1 MSHSSPALLVVLII
15 FFVSLC
21 AAPAAH
27 AGTFDRDTTWAHT
40 GLAASPADGS
50 ARWAALAMLPD
61 GRFLAAGRTPGGQAA
76 VARFTAAGELDP
88 TWAADQPVPGLLVVS
103 AQNAVLPAALIVRP
117 DGTVLL
123 GGTTLAVDSTPSLL
137 VARLTADGHLDPT
150 FATGGKLITTSGGE
164 AELGNLAVTADG
176 HILAAATSGTTGVLV
191 RLTASGVARR
201 DLRERRRG
209 PHRPRRRRHDL
220 LRPRAR
226 RRGPHLPRRQPGD
239 HAAPPDGRRPRS
251 PPPARWTRPTAPPAT
266 GPPTSTALPRP
277 STRSMARRLR
287 VDADG
292 TALVLSTVKSAT
304 GPATHLVGLARLTP
318 GRRAGRVVRHRR
330 HAHAGRLPLARH
342 RHDEPRDAPGRL
354 RRRRRDGR
362 RLHHPVR
369 AGDVQG
375 GRHRHRRREP
385 GRRHRRPGPDRRA
398 GRHAAGPP
406 ARGRHQP
413 DAERAEPERDR
424 PPRRRR
430 PRAARAT

>member
-1 MSHSSPALLVVLII
+1 MSHSSPALLVVLCM
-15 FFVSLC
+15 FLLSLC

-150 FATGGKLITTSGGE
+150 FATGGKLITTSGSE

-191 RLTASGVARR
+191 RLTASGVR
-201 DLRERRRG
+201 DATFGSAGEVRIALGGAATTFTDLAPRRRG
-209 PHRPRRRRHDL
+209 S
-220 LRPRAR
+220 
-226 RRGPHLPRRQPGD
+226 HLPRR
-239 HAAPPDGRRPRS
+239 
-251 PPPARWTRPTAPPAT
+251 
-266 GPPTSTALPRP
+266 
-277 STRSMARRLR
+277 
-287 VDADG
+287 
-292 TALVLSTVKSAT
+292 
-304 GPATHLVGLARLTP
+304 
-318 GRRAGRVVRHRR
+318 
-330 HAHAGRLPLARH
+330 
-342 RHDEPRDAPGRL
+342 
-354 RRRRRDGR
+354 
-362 RLHHPVR
+362 
-369 AGDVQG
+369 
-375 GRHRHRRREP
+375 
-385 GRRHRRPGPDRRA
+385 
-398 GRHAAGPP
+398 
-406 ARGRHQP
+406 
-413 DAERAEPERDR
+413 
-424 PPRRRR
+424 
-430 PRAARAT
+430 

>member
-1 MSHSSPALLVVLII
+1 MSHSSPALLVVLIA
-15 FFVSLC
+15 FLVSLC

-150 FATGGKLITTSGGE
+150 FATGGKLITTSGSE

-191 RLTASGVARR
+191 RLTASGVRDATFGSAGEVRVALGGAATTFSDLALDGAGRIYLAGSRATTPRHQMVVARAHH
-201 DLRERRRG
+201 RRR
-209 PHRPRRRRHDL
+209 
-220 LRPRAR
+220 A
-226 RRGPHLPRRQPGD
+226 
-239 HAAPPDGRRPRS
+239 GR
-251 PPPARWTRPTAPPAT
+251 RPTAPPAT
-266 GPPTSTALPRP
+266 AAANLNGASP
-277 STRSMARRLR
+277 SVYEVDARRLR

-318 GRRAGRVVRHRR
+318 GRRAWTRR
-330 HAHAGRLPLARH
+330 S
-342 RHDEPRDAPGRL
+342 AP
-354 RRRRRDGR
+354 
-362 RLHHPVR
+362 
-369 AGDVQG
+369 
-375 GRHRHRRREP
+375 
-385 GRRHRRPGPDRRA
+385 
-398 GRHAAGPP
+398 
-406 ARGRHQP
+406 
-413 DAERAEPERDR
+413 
-424 PPRRRR
+424 
-430 PRAARAT
+430 AARARRTSPPRTSPT